1 MDANMRREAS
11 SLLRID
17 HMVMFLVSEGIDY
30 LTEKA
35 RAHYEQRG
43 PQVNYSEAGSVS
55 SSSSSEGRA

>member
-30 LTEKA
+30 LTEDGPRPLRAA
-35 RAHYEQRG
+35 RAPG
-43 PQVNYSEAGSVS
+43 
-55 SSSSSEGRA
+55 